1 MNKEEYEKILKWCGF
16 IWTER
21 NQGFHTMLTLDY
33 ITYPDG
39 KSYYQ
44 NSPILD
50 MNFYF
55 KYALP
60 ILEKDKTFI
69 SIDMLSPSPYIVSF
83 GYSRLSFDSINGPE
97 KDTIEEAF
105 GHALLEVI
113 DEEEK

>member
-1 MNKEEYEKILKWCGF
+1 MNKEECEKILKWCGF
-16 IWTER
+16 VWD
-21 NQGFHTMLTLDY
+21 HYDVY
-33 ITYPDG
+33 YPDS
-39 KSYYQ
+39 KPTYCQ
-44 NSPILD
+44 NLPKLD

-55 KYALP
+55 RYALP

-97 KDTIEEAF
+97 KDIVEEAF

-113 DEEEK
+113 DEKEK